1 MHMNGALFRKAMN
14 DSKLLFAAIFVLMFG
29 FPLVFLWASGMIS
42 LPAFSEFLTNALPRS
57 WQRVWGV
64 PISKVAT
71 PAGRAALVFVHPLVM
86 SSGVVWAITRGSD
99 CVSGEI
105 GRGTMEMLLAQP
117 VRRVSVY
124 ASQAIVTVAGSLL
137 LAVGAWCGT
146 AIGLRLSTMYAGV
159 PAGLYA
165 APAINLFG
173 LMMCV
178 GGIAAFASS
187 LDSQR
192 WRTVGIA
199 TAVYVASIVF
209 SVIGNIS
216 DRWNWVNYASFVSA
230 YKPQTMVA
238 AYENAWS
245 LFAYRDGTVA
255 GVGLGGLQVVLI
267 ALGVLFYAL
276 GAVIFCR
283 REIPAPL

>member
-1 MHMNGALFRKAMN
+1 MNGALLAKAVN

-64 PISKVAT
+64 PISQVAT
-71 PAGRAALVFVHPLVM
+71 PAGRAALVYVHPLVM
-86 SSGVVWAITRGSD
+86 TSGVVWAITRGSD

-117 VRRVSVY
+117 ARRVSVF

-137 LAVGAWCGT
+137 LAMGAWCGT
-146 AIGLRLSTMYAGV
+146 AIGLRLSTMYADV
-159 PAGLYA
+159 SA
-165 APAINLFG
+165 ARYIPPAINLFG
-173 LMMCV
+173 LMVCI
-178 GGIAAFASS
+178 GGIAALASS
-187 LDSQR
+187 WDSQR
-192 WRTVGIA
+192 WRTVGLA
-199 TAVYVASIVF
+199 VAVYVVSIVI
-209 SVIGNIS
+209 SVVGNIS
-216 DRWNWVNYASFVSA
+216 EHWSWMNYASFVSA

-238 AYENAWS
+238 AYEDAWS
-245 LFAYRDGTVA
+245 LLAYRDEALA
-255 GVGLGGLQVVLI
+255 GIGLGGLQVVLI
-267 ALGVLFYAL
+267 GLGLLFYVA
-276 GAVIFCR
+276 GAVIFLR